1 MYKHRRLILGI
12 IAAIIILAMLISLIS
27 SIAMSVSAAS
37 SSEIR
42 QQIENLQSEADSIS
56 AKRDELNAQIAENKQ
71 ETMSVVQKKLALD
84 QQIELTQE
92 EIDNK
97 TAQIQEYNSLISA
110 KQSELDDALEQEATL
125 YGQYKLRIRSMEEHG
140 TVSYWAILF
149 KSRNFS
155 DLLDNINMISEIATS
170 DQLMMKKLE
179 KMAES
184 IAAARVELEEEK
196 TSLVTAQQELEAT
209 EQTLADQRAESDDLM
224 HELLADKAELD
235 ASEAYY
241 GQLEEE
247 LVAQIAQS
255 EKEYDAAVAAE
266 EAAAEAERQRQL
278 QAQQQQS
285 SGGGGGSYSYSG
297 TAGGWC
303 NPVSY
308 IYVTSAYGYRWHPT
322 QGYYNFH
329 SGVDLAA
336 SYGQSIYAAR
346 GGVVTTATWSDV
358 YGNYVV
364 INHGDGYS
372 TLYGHMSSLAVYAG
386 QTVSG
391 GQTIGYAG
399 STGWSTGTHLHFTVY
414 YNGST
419 VNPMGYIG

>member
-1 MYKHRRLILGI
+1 MYKHRRLIVGI
-12 IAAIIILAMLISLIS
+12 IAAIIVLAMLVSLIS
-27 SIAMSVSAAS
+27 SLAISVHAAS
-37 SSEIR
+37 SGEIR
-42 QQIENLQSEADSIS
+42 QQIENLQAEADQIS
-56 AKRDELNAQIAENKQ
+56 AKREELNAQIDENKS
-71 ETMSVVQKKLALD
+71 ETMGVVQKKLALD
-84 QQIELTQE
+84 QQIELTQG

-110 KQSELDDALEQEATL
+110 KQSELDDALEQEEVL

-149 KSRNFS
+149 KSRNFA

-179 KMAES
+179 KIAED
-184 IAAARVELEEEK
+184 IAAARVELEAEK

-209 EQTLADQRAESDDLM
+209 EQTLSEQRAESDALIQ
-224 HELLADKAELD
+224 ELLADKAELD

-241 GQLEEE
+241 GQLEDE
-247 LVAQIAQS
+247 LVAKIAKS
-255 EKEYDAAVAAE
+255 EQEYDAAVAAE

-278 QAQQQQS
+278 QAQQQS

-297 TAGGWC
+297 SAGGWC
-303 NPVSY
+303 NPLAS
-308 IYVTSAYGYRWHPT
+308 IWVTSAYGYRWHPT

-346 GGVVTTATWSDV
+346 GGVVTTATYSDV
-358 YGNYVV
+358 YGYYIV

-372 TLYGHMSSLAVYAG
+372 TLYAHMSGFAVGAG

-399 STGWSTGTHLHFTVY
+399 STGWSTGTHLHYTVY
-414 YNGST
+414 YNGSH
-419 VNPMGYIG
+419 VNPMSFIG

>member
-1 MYKHRRLILGI
+1 MYKHRRLIVGI
-12 IAAIIILAMLISLIS
+12 IAAIIVLAMLVSLIS
-27 SIAMSVSAAS
+27 SLAISVHAAS

-42 QQIENLQSEADSIS
+42 QQIESLQAEADQIS
-56 AKRDELNAQIAENKQ
+56 AKREELNAQIDENKS
-71 ETMSVVQKKLALD
+71 ETMGVVQKKLALD

-110 KQSELDDALEQEATL
+110 KQSELDDALEQEEVL

-149 KSRNFS
+149 KSRNFA

-179 KMAES
+179 KIAED
-184 IAAARVELEEEK
+184 IAAARVELEAEK

-209 EQTLADQRAESDDLM
+209 EQTLSEQRAESDALIQ
-224 HELLADKAELD
+224 ELLADKAELD

-241 GQLEEE
+241 GQLEDE
-247 LVAQIAQS
+247 LVAQIAKS
-255 EKEYDAAVAAE
+255 EQEYDAAVAAE

-285 SGGGGGSYSYSG
+285 SGGGGGYSYSG
-297 TAGGWC
+297 SAGGWC

>member
-1 MYKHRRLILGI
+1 MYKHRRLIVGI
-12 IAAIIILAMLISLIS
+12 IAAIIVLAMLVSLIS
-27 SIAMSVSAAS
+27 SLAISVHAAS

-42 QQIENLQSEADSIS
+42 QQIENLQAEADQIS
-56 AKRDELNAQIAENKQ
+56 AKREELNAQIDENKS
-71 ETMSVVQKKLALD
+71 ETMGVVQKKLALD

-110 KQSELDDALEQEATL
+110 KQSELDDALEQEEVL

-149 KSRNFS
+149 KSRNFA

-179 KMAES
+179 KIAED
-184 IAAARVELEEEK
+184 IAAARVELEAEK

-209 EQTLADQRAESDDLM
+209 EQTLSEQRAESDALIQ
-224 HELLADKAELD
+224 ELLADKAELD

-241 GQLEEE
+241 GQLEDE
-247 LVAQIAQS
+247 LVAKIAKS
-255 EKEYDAAVAAE
+255 EQEYDAAVAAE

-278 QAQQQQS
+278 QAQQQS

-297 TAGGWC
+297 SAGGWC
-303 NPVSY
+303 NPLAS
-308 IYVTSAYGYRWHPT
+308 IWVTSAYGYRWHPT

-346 GGVVTTATWSDV
+346 GGVVTTATYSDV
-358 YGNYVV
+358 YGYYIV

-372 TLYGHMSSLAVYAG
+372 TLYAHMSGFAVGAG

-399 STGWSTGTHLHFTVY
+399 STGWCTGTHLHYTVY
-414 YNGST
+414 YNGSH
-419 VNPMGYIG
+419 VNPMSFIG

>member
-1 MYKHRRLILGI
+1 MYKHRRLIVGI
-12 IAAIIILAMLISLIS
+12 IAAIIVLAMLVSLIS
-27 SIAMSVSAAS
+27 SLAMSVHAAS

-42 QQIENLQSEADSIS
+42 QQIENLQAEADQIS
-56 AKRDELNAQIAENKQ
+56 AKREELNAQIDENKS
-71 ETMSVVQKKLALD
+71 ETMGVVQKKLALD

-110 KQSELDDALEQEATL
+110 KQSELDDALEQEEVL

-149 KSRNFS
+149 KSRNFA

-179 KMAES
+179 KIAED
-184 IAAARVELEEEK
+184 IAAARVELEAEK

-209 EQTLADQRAESDDLM
+209 EQTLSEQRAESDALIQ
-224 HELLADKAELD
+224 ELLADKAELD

-241 GQLEEE
+241 GQLEDE
-247 LVAQIAQS
+247 LVAKIAKS
-255 EKEYDAAVAAE
+255 EQEYDAAVAAE

-278 QAQQQQS
+278 QAQQPS

-297 TAGGWC
+297 SAGGWC

>member
-12 IAAIIILAMLISLIS
+12 IAAIIVLSLLISLIS
-27 SIAMSVSAAS
+27 SLAMTVHGAS

-42 QQIENLQSEADSIS
+42 QQIENLQSQADSIS
-56 AKRDELNAQIAENKQ
+56 AKREELNAEIAANKK
-71 ETMSVVQKKLALD
+71 ETLSVVDQKLALD

-110 KQSELDDALEQEATL
+110 KQSELDDALEQEDVL

-140 TVSYWAILF
+140 AVSYWAILF
-149 KSRNFS
+149 KSRNFA

-179 KMAES
+179 KIAEE
-184 IAAARVELEEEK
+184 IAVAREELEEEK
-196 TSLVTAQQELEAT
+196 SCLVTAQQELEAT
-209 EQTLADQRAESDDLM
+209 EDKLTEQRAESDQLIQ
-224 HELLADKAELD
+224 ELLADKAQLD

-241 GQLEEE
+241 GQLEDE
-247 LVAQIAQS
+247 LVAKIAKS
-255 EKEYDAAVAAE
+255 EQEYDAAVAAE
-266 EAAAEAERQRQL
+266 KAAEEEARRR
-278 QAQQQQS
+278 QQQQQNQ
-285 SGGGGGSYSYSG
+285 GGGGGSYTYQGS
-297 TAGGWC
+297 AGGWC
-303 NPVSY
+303 NPLSS

-336 SYGQSIYAAR
+336 GYGQSIYAAR
-346 GGVVTTATWSDV
+346 GGVVTTATYSDV
-358 YGNYVV
+358 YGYYVV

-372 TLYGHMSSLAVYAG
+372 TLYAHMSSFAVGAG
-386 QTVSG
+386 QSVSG

-399 STGWSTGTHLHFTVY
+399 STGWSTGTHLHYTVY
-414 YNGST
+414 YNGNH
-419 VNPMGYIG
+419 VNPMGFIG

>member
-1 MYKHRRLILGI
+1 MYKHRRLIVGI
-12 IAAIIILAMLISLIS
+12 IAAIIVLAMLVSLIS
-27 SIAMSVSAAS
+27 SLAISVHAAS

-42 QQIENLQSEADSIS
+42 QQIENLQAEADQIS
-56 AKRDELNAQIAENKQ
+56 AKREELNAQIDENKS
-71 ETMSVVQKKLALD
+71 ETMGVVQKKLALD

-110 KQSELDDALEQEATL
+110 KQSELDDALEQEEVL

-149 KSRNFS
+149 KSRNFA

-179 KMAES
+179 KIAED
-184 IAAARVELEEEK
+184 IAAARVELEAEK

-209 EQTLADQRAESDDLM
+209 EQTLSEQRAESDALIQ
-224 HELLADKAELD
+224 ELLADKAELD

-241 GQLEEE
+241 GQLEDE
-247 LVAQIAQS
+247 LVAKIAKS
-255 EKEYDAAVAAE
+255 EQEYDAAVAAE

-278 QAQQQQS
+278 QAQQQS

-297 TAGGWC
+297 SAGGWC
-303 NPVSY
+303 NPLAS
-308 IYVTSAYGYRWHPT
+308 IWVTSAYGYRWHPT

-346 GGVVTTATWSDV
+346 GGVVTTATYSDV
-358 YGNYVV
+358 YGYYIV

-372 TLYGHMSSLAVYAG
+372 TLYAHMSGFAVGAG

-399 STGWSTGTHLHFTVY
+399 STGWSTGTHLHYTVY
-414 YNGST
+414 YNGSH
-419 VNPMGYIG
+419 VNPMSFIG

>member
-1 MYKHRRLILGI
+1 MYKHRRLIVGI
-12 IAAIIILAMLISLIS
+12 IAAIIVLAMLVSLIS
-27 SIAMSVSAAS
+27 SLAISVHAAS

-42 QQIENLQSEADSIS
+42 QQIENLQAEADQIS
-56 AKRDELNAQIAENKQ
+56 AKREELNAQIDENKS
-71 ETMSVVQKKLALD
+71 ETMGVVQKKLALD

-97 TAQIQEYNSLISA
+97 TTQIQEYNSLISA
-110 KQSELDDALEQEATL
+110 KQSELDDALEQEEVL

-149 KSRNFS
+149 KSRNFA

-179 KMAES
+179 KIAED
-184 IAAARVELEEEK
+184 IAAARVELEAEK
-196 TSLVTAQQELEAT
+196 TSLVTAQQELEVT
-209 EQTLADQRAESDDLM
+209 EQTLSEQRAESDALIQ
-224 HELLADKAELD
+224 ELLADKAELD

-241 GQLEEE
+241 GQLEDE
-247 LVAQIAQS
+247 LVAKIAKS
-255 EKEYDAAVAAE
+255 EQEYDAAVAAE

-278 QAQQQQS
+278 QAQQPS

-297 TAGGWC
+297 SAGGWC